1 VTARPPRSP
10 GCRGGGGLYP
20 ASDGTLHT
28 RALTLAL
35 VLGATAGSALAHVPA
50 GPAWPSRP
58 IRIIV
63 PSGPVGPSDFL
74 ARTLAIPLAEQLRQS
89 VMIDNRP
96 GAGGTLGST
105 LAARAA
111 PDGHTLLVM
120 GLSNY
125 VINATLYPK
134 QGFDPRRDMTP
145 LSVLAEAPLL
155 IAAHPSLPARNI
167 AELVALARKP
177 GRGLDYASGG
187 SGTGPHLAMELFLE
201 RTGTKIAHIPYKGAG
216 AALNDVIAGQVG
228 LTMVNMTAGLP
239 FVRSGKLV
247 AIAVTSARR
256 APGAPEIPT
265 VAESGYP
272 DFIATGQHVALIPAA
287 TPRSIAVRLQV
298 EFSRAL
304 ALPEVRDRLA
314 TEGAEVV
321 ASSTEHAST
330 YVLSEIDRWAKVIR
344 RLGLTPG

>member
-1 VTARPPRSP
+1 MIAERHHRPTSSTSPRP
-10 GCRGGGGLYP
+10 
-20 ASDGTLHT
+20 
-28 RALTLAL
+28 
-35 VLGATAGSALAHVPA
+35 GSALRSVLWGLACSIAATNALGQSGDASP
-50 GPAWPSRP
+50 WPSRP

-63 PSGPVGPSDFL
+63 PSGPIGPSDFL
-74 ARTLAIPLAEQLRQS
+74 ARTLAVPIAEQLRQS

-125 VINATLYPK
+125 VINATLYPRLA
-134 QGFDPRRDMTP
+134 FDPRKDMIA

-155 IAAHPSLPARNI
+155 IAAHPSLPARTVP
-167 AELVALARKP
+167 ELVALARKP

-187 SGTGPHLAMELFLE
+187 SGTGPHLAMELLLE
-201 RTGTKIAHIPYKGAG
+201 RTGARINHIPYKGAG
-216 AALNDVIAGQVG
+216 AALNDVISGQVS

-256 APGAPEIPT
+256 AAGAPDIPT

-272 DFIATGQHVALIPAA
+272 DFVATGQHVALLPAA
-287 TPRSIAVRLQV
+287 TPRRIVSRLHA

-304 ALPEVRDRLA
+304 ALADVRDRLA
-314 TEGAEVV
+314 AEGSDPVG
-321 ASSTEHAST
+321 SSTEHASA
-330 YVLSEIDRWAKVIR
+330 YVIAEIDRWAKVIR